1 MDSVLA
7 YKAEKRSLAG
17 FPGSRPIT
25 NEALLELDC
34 DILIPSALGGVIH
47 KFNADRIHYW
57 LSHGAQASPTVHNLL
72 VDEKILTGAKKV
84 KASKS
89 KKATAQAVAPNTEAA
104 KPAEAPAT

>member
-1 MDSVLA
+1 MLRLRRVGKIKQPSYRLIVNE
-7 YKAEKRSLAG
+7 KAQDTKG
-17 FPGSRPIT
+17 T
-25 NEALLELDC
+25 YLEC
-34 DILIPSALGGVIH
+34 LGVYNPRTQPATV